1 MSTGAPTPVL
11 DPTLDSVDSAVDAA
25 PSRRRRADTESARKA
40 RIGSINYAV
49 RAPLLRWLE
58 AEGKL
63 AAESRVAYR
72 ALDVGCGTKPYQHF
86 FEQAEVYVGVDPS
99 GGADLVGTAENIPVG
114 DGTFDVVLCN
124 QVLEHTLDP
133 AKVVQELRRV
143 VAPGGRVLLSTH
155 GVQVYHPSPQ
165 DLWRWTHAGL
175 EQLFR
180 ANGEWS
186 SVTVLPASGP
196 GSCIG
201 MLMAI
206 YVDLL
211 LKRLHVRFLARPI
224 VAVLNWTGKLL
235 DRLVG
240 NDLRPG
246 QIHANYHV
254 VAEA

>member
-1 MSTGAPTPVL
+1 M
-11 DPTLDSVDSAVDAA
+11 
-25 PSRRRRADTESARKA
+25 TESDRKA

-58 AEGKL
+58 AEGKQRRSAT
-63 AAESRVAYR
+63 AATGRSTSAAGRSRTSSSSRRPR
-72 ALDVGCGTKPYQHF
+72 A
-86 FEQAEVYVGVDPS
+86 YVGVDPS
-99 GGADLVGTAENIPVG
+99 GQADLVGTAEDIPVG

-180 ANGEWS
+180 SNGEWT
-186 SVTVLPASGP
+186 SVTVAPASGP
-196 GSCIG
+196 ASCIA

-224 VAVLNWTGKLL
+224 IAVLNWSGKLL

-254 VAEA
+254 VAERAA

>member
-1 MSTGAPTPVL
+1 MSTGTPTPVL
-11 DPTLDSVDSAVDAA
+11 DPTFDSVESVLDAA
-25 PSRRRRADTESARKA
+25 PRRRRRATTESARKA
-40 RIGSINYAV
+40 RVGSINYAV

-63 AAESRVAYR
+63 AATQREGYR
-72 ALDVGCGTKPYQHF
+72 ALDVGCGTKPYQQF
-86 FEQAEVYVGVDPS
+86 FAEAEVFVGVDPS
-99 GGADLVGTAENIPVG
+99 GRADLVGSAENIPVG

-143 VAPGGRVLLSTH
+143 VAPGGRILLSTH
-155 GVQVYHPSPQ
+155 GVQVYHPAPL

-180 ANGEWS
+180 SNGEWS
-186 SVTVLPASGP
+186 SVTVTPASGP
-196 GSCIG
+196 ASCIA

-224 VAVLNWTGKLL
+224 IAVLNWSGKLL

-240 NDLRPG
+240 TNLRPG
-246 QIHANYHV
+246 EIHANYHV
-254 VAEA
+254 VAEV